1 MYTSELLAL
10 RATQTVADYILSHTG
25 EPKPHHIVT
34 GGAIANSNHGV
45 PSVLLVQRAAHER
58 SYPNE
63 WEIPGGH
70 VDPGESILESLSR
83 EIYEETALV
92 VSKVLCEFEGFL
104 YWSTKYEEGES
115 DSKADLALSVCT
127 QQLNFCVLVSD
138 TSAIKLDPNEHQQ
151 YAWCTRETLE
161 QYRMTPTMRQVVSNA
176 LDSLAHFRDFQM
188 D

>member
-10 RATQTVADYILSHTG
+10 RTTQTAADYILLLTD

-34 GGAIANSNHGV
+34 GGAISHVNHSI

-83 EIYEETALV
+83 EIYEETNLV
-92 VSKVLCEFEGFL
+92 VTKVLCEFEGFQ

-115 DSKADLALSVCT
+115 DLVDSTLSVCT

-151 YAWCTRETLE
+151 YAWCTSETLE
-161 QYRMTPTMRQVVSNA
+161 QFKMTPTMRQVVRNA
-176 LDSLAHFRDFQM
+176 LDSLGSFLSTLQIN
-188 D
+188 

>member
-1 MYTSELLAL
+1 MSTPEHLAL
-10 RATQTVADYILSHTG
+10 RATQTAADCILLHTG

-34 GGAIANSNHGV
+34 GGAIANTSFDI

-70 VDPGESILESLSR
+70 VDSGESILESLAR
-83 EIYEETALV
+83 EVYEETGLV
-92 VSKVLCEFEGFL
+92 VTKVLCEFEGFR

-115 DSKADLALSVCT
+115 DAKTDSVFSVYT

-138 TSAIKLDPNEHQQ
+138 TSAVTLDPQEHQQ

-161 QYRMTPTMRQVVSNA
+161 QYKMTPTMRQVVQNA
-176 LDSLAHFRDFQM
+176 LNALTSLP
-188 D
+188 